1 MSILTSISPV
11 EAIDIITAYSEF
23 TGFSPSSMLVLLSSC
38 NRYGFS
44 FEEILEDSKFR
55 YKNFDLETVFSNLK
69 ALAIKKLI
77 TEYSFYSSDDPADL
91 PDPNEVFSNNK
102 TSCSKKVFNKM
113 SELFKFKED
122 FLNIIHDLIEVH

>member
-11 EAIDIITAYSEF
+11 EAIDIIAAYSEY

-38 NRYGFS
+38 KRYGFS

-55 YKNFDLETVFSNLK
+55 YKNFDLNTVFSNLK
-69 ALAIKKLI
+69 ACAIKKLV
-77 TEYSFYSSDDPADL
+77 TEYSFYSSDDSADL
-91 PDPNEVFSNNK
+91 PDWNEAFSNNK
-102 TSCSKKVFNKM
+102 TSCSKKVFDKM
-113 SELFKFKED
+113 NELFKFKED

>member
-11 EAIDIITAYSEF
+11 EAIDLITAYSEF
-23 TGFSPSSMLVLLSSC
+23 TGFSPSSMLELLSC
-38 NRYGFS
+38 CKRYGFS

-55 YKNFDLETVFSNLK
+55 YKSFDLKTVFSNLK
-69 ALAIKKLI
+69 ALAIKKLV

-91 PDPNEVFSNNK
+91 PDSNEVFSNNK

-113 SELFKFKED
+113 NELFKFKED